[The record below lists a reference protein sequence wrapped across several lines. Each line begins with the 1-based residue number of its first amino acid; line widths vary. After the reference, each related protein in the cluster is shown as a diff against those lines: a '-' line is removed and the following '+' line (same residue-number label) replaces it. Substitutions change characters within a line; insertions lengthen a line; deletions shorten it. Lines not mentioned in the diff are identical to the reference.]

1 MISIVYDVKKYR
13 ELLGK
18 TVKDGDVVIE
28 IGPHVGK
35 STLAYVERAKL
46 AVAVDVG
53 EQSVAAFRK
62 LEKEFPQ
69 TRFVLGD
76 ARSFSSMK
84 DVVKLTERCDVLA
97 VDLGGGRFPD
107 TVFKV
112 WAAWSGVFKPRDSVI
127 RNRGLAEFLQRT
139 KIADDSLK
147 REFSDDGWLSVWGR
161 ATPSKLKDQLGEFGF
176 WIKVD

>member
-13 ELLGK
+13 ELLAK
-18 TVKDGDVVIE
+18 TVKEGDVVVE
-28 IGPHVGK
+28 VGPHIGR
-35 STLAYVERAKL
+35 STLSYIERAKL

-62 LEKEFPQ
+62 LEKEFPHL
-69 TRFVLGD
+69 RFVSGD
-76 ARSFSSMK
+76 ARSFATMK
-84 DVVKLTERCDVLA
+84 EVVKITGRCDVLA

-127 RNRGLAEFLQRT
+127 RNRGLAEFLQRAR
-139 KIADDSLK
+139 IDDDSLK
-147 REFSDDGWLSVWGR
+147 RAFSDDGWLSVWGR